1 MQVGKLVTYYTLHFC
16 KYTIELLTRL
26 FSINISAAPVTLLMS
41 GSFIGGNR
49 GETLVTP
56 FLWRTFFLVPQSLA
70 PFISSLLC
78 THHTAS
84 IIASVKSL
92 KRKGIFV
99 SYIQFN

>member
-41 GSFIGGNR
+41 GSFIGVNR
-49 GETLVTP
+49 ETLVTP
-56 FLWRTFFLVPQSLA
+56 CLWRTFFLVTQSLA